1 MMDNNFYKNDNKIG
15 FSLGRLIITLC
26 MVMVVVVG
34 GTFAWLTY
42 SSKQSALVLTIGDIN
57 DTQIKLSPY
66 QVEGNISPGTD
77 HTSGVS
83 SEVEVSKGNNNST
96 SFALFY
102 KINQLDTTLI
112 DKGLSYTIINKQTGA
127 KVKEGRFSELI
138 DTSKPLPKEV
148 IILDTNTDATLS
160 ANTVAYYS
168 VYLWVDSKVGNQN
181 DIQNSTLD
189 VELNGSIGSVSI
201 AGTNE
206 YGQTLTTTVNDAVID
221 TTTTYS
227 YQWYSNTSDS
237 TTGGTAI
244 SGATGASYTIGSGL
258 VDKYI
263 YVVVTTSKGKTLS
276 DVHDTTVSKKVL
288 DVSKFTYNP
297 NPVIKNFDGTAAVLE
312 NINIT
317 ANADSGLINEDIVT
331 VSYTSAVYDSS
342 EVGDRTV
349 TISGITLS
357 GDETSNYSLNQTSFD
372 IDGEIKASELGGDES
387 VKIVGDAIYG
397 ETLTATVVGAQQ
409 DTTYTYQWFTNSSNS
424 MSGGTSVGTGSTLT
438 LNDDTF
444 GKYIYV
450 VVTATKTNYTP
461 KTLTDITDASENG
474 TATVVARNIT
484 ITAGSDSKEYDGIA
498 LTNNLCSVTNGT
510 LVFSQKIECT
520 NTGTIT
526 DAGSVDN
533 ILNTVKVYNS
543 NKTKE
548 VTSYY
553 NITKVNG
560 ELEVT
565 PKGLN
570 LGTYSADYNGS
581 TSYARTFSTGIG
593 SQTVTLTYIPYVKDV
608 GTYTYS
614 TTAGSGKYTL
624 SMADGTGNAS
634 NYTIISS
641 GEFTIVARPPIAV
654 YSETDNSL
662 TFYVPT
668 TTVNVGD
675 TYNGKVVTAVYTG
688 FDTATYASAEQVPW
702 YENRKNIDTVTVVDE
717 FAPVN
722 TAYWF
727 YEFENATNISVTKL
741 DTSNVTSMKY
751 MFYYVGGGPEFWSI
765 VIEGLSGWDTSNV
778 TDMSYMFSY
787 AGYNYETV
795 LTMDGIGNWD
805 TSSVTNMSH
814 MFESTREAP
823 GYNPALD
830 LSGWDTSN
838 VIDMSYMFASAGYGT
853 GFDVGELSGWDVS
866 SVTNMSSMFY
876 NAGHDGIFDIGNLSN
891 WDISSVTDMS
901 YMFYEAGFWA
911 TTFDIGDLSGWKDK
925 VSNITNMSYMF
936 YYAGYNSTNDW
947 ELYLYEWD
955 VSSVTSHTDFKYST
969 ETRII
974 SPWDKKITYN
984 SNGGSGAPEPQYK
997 TDGVDLTLSSTVP
1010 TRDGYTFLGWATTNN
1025 ATSATYQP
1033 GDTYS
1038 TNAEATLYAVWS
1050 LPPIAVYSET
1060 DNSLTFYVPA
1070 TTVNVGDTYNGKV
1083 VTAVYTGF
1091 DTITYDDSSEV
1102 PWYEHV
1108 GDIETVTVV
1117 DEISPISTAY
1127 WFADC
1132 SYASS
1137 FDLSNLNTSNVTNMS
1152 DMFYYAGDAAITF
1165 TITGLDS
1172 WDTSSVTN
1180 MSNMFDSTGRD
1191 ATTFDI
1197 GDLSDWDT
1205 SSATD
1210 MSNMFHFAGYSATT
1224 FDIGDLG
1231 SWDTSS
1237 VTYMSYMFHFAG
1249 FGATAV
1255 STGLSTTIWNI
1266 GDLSGWDTSSVTDMS
1281 YMFSYAGYNAP
1292 IWSIGDLSSWDVSS
1306 VTDMGHMFYRS
1317 GTNATTF
1324 DIGDLGSWDVS
1335 SVTNM
1340 GSMFSSAGENSTTF
1354 NIGDLSR
1361 WKVSSVTN
1369 MSYMFIVAGRSATT
1383 FDIGD
1388 LGSWDVS
1395 SVINMSDMFS
1405 SAGESATTW
1414 SIGDLSGWD
1423 TSSVTDM
1430 SSMFYYAGY
1439 NATSWS
1445 IGDLSSWDVSSVTNM
1460 GSMFSSAGEN
1470 STTFNIGDLSS
1481 WDVSSVTNMSGMF
1494 HYAGYNSTNDW
1505 LLNLYGW
1512 KEKVSNVTEHA
1523 DFKVSDE
1530 IRIISPWDE
1539 VYTITYDGN
1548 GGSGE
1553 PDEQIKFYGH
1563 DLSLSDTVPTRDDIT
1578 FLGWATDSNATSATY
1593 QPGDTYSANESVTL
1607 YAVWSLHP
1615 IAVYSETDNSLTFYV
1630 PTTTVNVGDTYNGK
1644 VVTAVYTGFDTTTYT
1659 SAEQV
1664 PWYEHAGDIETVT
1677 VVDEFAPVNTA
1688 YWFYEFYSTAN
1699 IDVSNLNTSSV
1710 TDMSY
1715 MFYYA
1720 GNTSNESTMTI
1731 TGLDNWDVSSVT
1743 NMSYMFREAGYYTEV
1758 FEIIGLDSWNVS
1770 NVTDMSYMFDS
1781 AGYFATTWSI
1791 GDLSGWKDKVSSVTD
1806 MEKMFYRTGYES
1818 TNDWE
1823 LYLYEWD
1830 VSSVTSHTDFKYST
1844 ETRIISPWDYKIT
1857 YDANG
1862 GSGAP
1867 EPQYKTDGVD
1877 LTLSSV
1883 VPTRENYTFLGW
1895 ATTGDATSATYQ
1907 PGDIYSTNA
1916 EVTLYAV
1923 WSSYIFEVSSGSTHI
1938 GYANTF
1944 ADAITLANSNS
1955 GTITVTQLAD
1965 SYTDPN
1971 TSRLTISGNV
1981 ELYAK
1986 ELYLDASAIGIDG
1999 SFWLKSGNVYY
2010 TGHEYDY
2017 GLSVQGYMYLEND
2030 SRLTAAYGVL
2040 LNAPARLYIES
2051 DAILH
2056 SYEQSAISVFVD
2068 DRATDNIE
2076 GAVIEISGTV
2086 VSENYSAIDDA
2097 LSQYSDYVFNG
2108 QIYTGATVTP
2118 SIIVG
2123 DDVYLYENAKVY
2135 SYKTLSYD
2143 VEDYGGYNI
2152 YFPTGMSLSETATTY
2167 ELPVCH
2173 DCSTDSERMVEGYL
2187 SQIVPRTYTISYDA
2201 NGGSGAPSSQTKS
2214 YGVDLILS
2222 DTVPTRDEYTFL
2234 GWSTSSTATSASYQ
2248 PGGTWTLNTST
2259 TLYAVWQYNGTETT
2273 TYTVSYN
2280 ANGGSGAPSSQTKI
2294 HGVDLTLSSTR
2305 PTRTNYIF
2313 LGWATSSTATSATY
2327 SAGGTYTA
2335 DESVILYAV
2344 WQYNGSITPTY
2355 YTISFNANG
2364 GSGGPG
2370 YHSATYGTVITLS
2383 TSTPTRDGYTF
2394 LGWATSST
2402 ATTATYQPGD
2412 EYTVYGSRVLY
2423 AVWGVTYT
2431 VCYDANG
2438 GTGAPPCVNAVSGET
2453 ITLSTTEP
2461 TRDGYVFDGW
2471 GSYQPGDSYTVT
2483 GNVTFT
2489 ANWLQTYTVSY
2500 EACGGINAPSSQTK
2514 THGID
2519 LILSNFSPAKTSFS
2533 FQGWS
2538 TSGCSA
2544 ISPTYPAGGTY
2555 STNASATMYAI
2566 WDYYM
2571 CLTSPP
2577 ANHQYICIAVD
2588 DVDTL
2593 CHDTDR
2599 NCWFN
2604 G

>member
-258 VDKYI
+258 IDKYI

-276 DVHDTTVSKKVL
+276 DVHDTTVSRKVL

-357 GDETSNYSLNQTSFD
+357 GDDSSNYSLNQTSFD
-372 IDGEIKASELGGDES
+372 IDGEIKASELVGDES

-424 MSGGTSVGTGSTLT
+424 VSGGTSVGTGSTLT

-484 ITAGSDSKEYDGIA
+484 ITAGSDSKEYDGTA

-570 LGTYSADYNGS
+570 LGIYSADYNGS

-662 TFYVPT
+662 TFYQPT
-668 TTVNVGD
+668 TDVNVGD
-675 TYNGKVVTAVYTG
+675 TYNDKVVTAVYTG
-688 FDTATYASAEQVPW
+688 FDTATYTSAEQVPW
-702 YENRKNIDTVTVVDE
+702 YEYRKNIDTVTVVDE

-891 WDISSVTDMS
+891 WDTSSVTDMS

-925 VSNITNMSYMF
+925 VSNVTNMSYMF
-936 YYAGYNSTNDW
+936 YYAGYESTNDW
-947 ELYLYEWD
+947 ELYLYEWG

-974 SPWDKKITYN
+974 SPWDKKIAYN
-984 SNGGSGAPEPQYK
+984 ANGGSGAPEPQYK

-1010 TRDGYTFLGWATTNN
+1010 TREGHTFLGWATTNN

-1060 DNSLTFYVPA
+1060 DNSLTFYVPT

-1108 GDIETVTVV
+1108 GDIETVTLV

-1281 YMFSYAGYNAP
+1281 YMFSYAGYN
-1292 IWSIGDLSSWDVSS
+1292 
-1306 VTDMGHMFYRS
+1306 
-1317 GTNATTF
+1317 
-1324 DIGDLGSWDVS
+1324 
-1335 SVTNM
+1335 
-1340 GSMFSSAGENSTTF
+1340 
-1354 NIGDLSR
+1354 
-1361 WKVSSVTN
+1361 
-1369 MSYMFIVAGRSATT
+1369 
-1383 FDIGD
+1383 
-1388 LGSWDVS
+1388 
-1395 SVINMSDMFS
+1395 
-1405 SAGESATTW
+1405 
-1414 SIGDLSGWD
+1414 
-1423 TSSVTDM
+1423 
-1430 SSMFYYAGY
+1430 
-1439 NATSWS
+1439 
-1445 IGDLSSWDVSSVTNM
+1445 
-1460 GSMFSSAGEN
+1460 
-1470 STTFNIGDLSS
+1470 
-1481 WDVSSVTNMSGMF
+1481 
-1494 HYAGYNSTNDW
+1494 STNDW

-1512 KEKVSNVTEHA
+1512 KDKVSNVTDHA

-1539 VYTITYDGN
+1539 VYTITYDAN

-1615 IAVYSETDNSLTFYV
+1615 IAVYSETDNSLSFYQ

-1644 VVTAVYTGFDTTTYT
+1644 VVTAVYSGFDTATYT
-1659 SAEQV
+1659 AVSQV
-1664 PWYEHAGDIETVT
+1664 PWQEYDIETVT
-1677 VVDEFAPVNTA
+1677 VVDIISPISTA
-1688 YWFYEFYSTAN
+1688 YWFAGFPNACDMDLTK
-1699 IDVSNLNTSSV
+1699 LNTSKV
-1710 TDMSY
+1710 IDMSN
-1715 MFYYA
+1715 MFQLSGGYC
-1720 GNTSNESTMTI
+1720 TTFS
-1731 TGLDNWDVSSVT
+1731 LDLSGWDVSSVT
-1743 NMSYMFREAGYYTEV
+1743 NMSGMFEMAGSELTTTS
-1758 FEIIGLDSWNVS
+1758 FTITGLN
-1770 NVTDMSYMFDS
+1770 T
-1781 AGYFATTWSI
+1781 
-1791 GDLSGWKDKVSSVTD
+1791 
-1806 MEKMFYRTGYES
+1806 
-1818 TNDWE
+1818 
-1823 LYLYEWD
+1823 WD
-1830 VSSVTSHTDFKYST
+1830 VSSVTNMSHMFNDAGMNATTFDIGDLSRWKVSSVTNMNSMFSSAGSNSENDWLLNLYSWKDKVSNVTDHTNFKTST

-1877 LTLSSV
+1877 LTLSSTVPTRDGYTFGGWATTSDATSAIYQPGDIYSTNAEATLYAVWGSYNFEIYDSGNNLMGVANTFREALSIAQVASTSKIYQVSDSYVDTETSDISIVTSIDLYAQNLQVNSIITIDNDQGVGGTLNLMSGIFTVLGGDSTSNYSSGILVENHGYIGIKNDSKLIAAHGVFLLDGNLYVSYDALLHVYENVAITVNVTDQTSSAEAYIEGTVVSEKYAVYNDLSNGQQLALNGAYIYGPVNSSEIIEGSLYIWSGATIYSGLNFVNNFSYKNDSHWYDQLGNENEIDWVSYPGLYQLPACHDCVISDDLIIDGYVTPIGGSPYYVSFDANGGNGAPSGQYKVTGSNITLSSTVPVRENYTFIGWATTSDATSATYQPGDIYSTDASATLYAVWQYNGSDTTTYTISYNANGGSGAPEPQYKTDGVDLTLSSV

-1895 ATTGDATSATYQ
+1895 ATTSDATSATYEA
-1907 PGDIYSTNA
+1907 GGTYSANA
-1916 EVTLYAV
+1916 SVTLYAV
-1923 WSSYIFEVSSGSTHI
+1923 WTIFYTVTYDANGGSGAPDPVRVPANSVIILEEIDGIQGWCALDGSCWRPGAEYTVTSDITLYADWDVATGDDSGSTTYSLCYDANGGTGAPSCSYESYGGTVNI
-1938 GYANTF
+1938 KPTVPTRDGYTF
-1944 ADAITLANSNS
+1944 LGWSTNSTATIATYQS
-1955 GTITVTQLAD
+1955 GDQYTIYNNVT
-1965 SYTDPN
+1965 
-1971 TSRLTISGNV
+1971 
-1981 ELYAK
+1981 LYAVWQ
-1986 ELYLDASAIGIDG
+1986 YNG
-1999 SFWLKSGNVYY
+1999 STTS
-2010 TGHEYDY
+2010 T
-2017 GLSVQGYMYLEND
+2017 
-2030 SRLTAAYGVL
+2030 
-2040 LNAPARLYIES
+2040 YI
-2051 DAILH
+2051 
-2056 SYEQSAISVFVD
+2056 V
-2068 DRATDNIE
+2068 
-2076 GAVIEISGTV
+2076 
-2086 VSENYSAIDDA
+2086 
-2097 LSQYSDYVFNG
+2097 
-2108 QIYTGATVTP
+2108 
-2118 SIIVG
+2118 
-2123 DDVYLYENAKVY
+2123 
-2135 SYKTLSYD
+2135 
-2143 VEDYGGYNI
+2143 
-2152 YFPTGMSLSETATTY
+2152 
-2167 ELPVCH
+2167 
-2173 DCSTDSERMVEGYL
+2173 
-2187 SQIVPRTYTISYDA
+2187 SYDA
-2201 NGGSGAPSSQTKS
+2201 NGGSGAPSGQ
-2214 YGVDLILS
+2214 GQVEGLS
-2222 DTVPTRDEYTFL
+2222 
-2234 GWSTSSTATSASYQ
+2234 
-2248 PGGTWTLNTST
+2248 
-2259 TLYAVWQYNGTETT
+2259 
-2273 TYTVSYN
+2273 
-2280 ANGGSGAPSSQTKI
+2280 
-2294 HGVDLTLSSTR
+2294 LTLRS
-2305 PTRTNYIF
+2305 
-2313 LGWATSSTATSATY
+2313 
-2327 SAGGTYTA
+2327 
-2335 DESVILYAV
+2335 
-2344 WQYNGSITPTY
+2344 
-2355 YTISFNANG
+2355 
-2364 GSGGPG
+2364 
-2370 YHSATYGTVITLS
+2370 
-2383 TSTPTRDGYTF
+2383 
-2394 LGWATSST
+2394 
-2402 ATTATYQPGD
+2402 
-2412 EYTVYGSRVLY
+2412 
-2423 AVWGVTYT
+2423 
-2431 VCYDANG
+2431 
-2438 GTGAPPCVNAVSGET
+2438 
-2453 ITLSTTEP
+2453 TEP
-2461 TRDGYVFDGW
+2461 TRDGYKFVSWNTKSDGT
-2471 GSYQPGDSYTVT
+2471 GTSYAPGDTYSAGVSVT
-2483 GNVTFT
+2483 LYAIWEEVI
-2489 ANWLQTYTVSY
+2489 TYTVSY
-2500 EACGGINAPSSQTK
+2500 EACGGTNPPSAQTK

-2544 ISPTYPAGGTY
+2544 TSATYPAGGTY

-2577 ANHQYICIAVD
+2577 ATHQYFCIAVD
-2588 DVDTL
+2588 DVDSL

-2604 G
+2604 P